1 MDGIDNIVL
10 NEICWIVQQRN
21 EWAKRRQHY
30 RNKVYRSQFISRSKF
45 SNEERAQFILK
56 FKEVND
62 ERSALNVRTKRLR
75 GLLKKI
81 NGVLRSDKNAGYD
94 SIEYTIGNSDIC
106 KIIWRGEIGA
116 RAKDYEVD
124 LYMANMFKGA

>member
-30 RNKVYRSQFISRSKF
+30 RNKFRYYRNMSAVDQADLHAKYEQIN
-45 SNEERAQFILK
+45 NERLK
-56 FKEVND
+56 LKPY
-62 ERSALNVRTKRLR
+62 TKRLR
-75 GLLKKI
+75 NLLKKI
-81 NGVLRSDKNAGYD
+81 EGLLNSDSNAGYD
-94 SIEYTIGNSDIC
+94 RIVIDLDTVVIVRRE
-106 KIIWRGEIGA
+106 EIAA